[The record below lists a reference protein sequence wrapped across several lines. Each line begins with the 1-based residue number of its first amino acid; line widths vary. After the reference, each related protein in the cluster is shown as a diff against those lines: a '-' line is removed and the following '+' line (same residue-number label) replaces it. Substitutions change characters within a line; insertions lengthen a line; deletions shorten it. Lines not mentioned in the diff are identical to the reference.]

1 MKLPNYKL
9 TDLIQPM
16 GALLFVPILFTL
28 LFGWIYSEIYVKN
41 VPFAVYDCDNSETS
55 REIVSKF
62 QSNPDLELIGYANS
76 SQELQQMLLEGQIVV
91 GVYLPDN
98 LGQEIRE
105 QKSPKILIY
114 VDNTNTVIGNNAYS
128 YAAKVANTV
137 SAGIELNYLE
147 GAGITSA
154 QAEETI
160 GVLSL
165 AERTLYNPQLGYYRY
180 LFAALLAILVQQ
192 TYINVATSKLITL
205 RNQLLPK
212 GQIWLKAAKYIL
224 YYMSLSTISSL
235 SCILLANYCFNYPI
249 RSSLTPVVGIL
260 LIFLLSTLV
269 LAMSANNRTHK
280 SYASTQTDYAART
293 AIESFFA
300 AMENSDEIALQVE
313 KLGNSPI
320 YANVNIDTAS
330 FGHIYCLEDDGTR
343 HDGQIKIERAPGNT
357 QWVFSEKKGSTN
369 ASWEEYVP
377 VKITACAELG
387 KEHSQI
393 TAYIRKK
400 APNEPKETAIK
411 GLQTIGL
418 SDFDIQGTFT
428 GGVGIGITENTLG
441 DFAGG
446 SETKFDTELT

>member
-1 MKLPNYKL
+1 MKLSNYKL
-9 TDLIQPM
+9 IDLIQPM

-28 LFGWIYSEIYVKN
+28 LFGWIYSEIYVEN
-41 VPFAVYDCDNSETS
+41 VPFAIYDCDNSETS

-62 QSNPDLELIGYANS
+62 QSSPDLELTGYANS
-76 SQELQQMLLEGQIVV
+76 SQELQQMVLEGQIVV

-128 YAAKVANTV
+128 YAAKVANMV

-224 YYMSLSTISSL
+224 YCMSLSTISSL
-235 SCILLANYCFNYPI
+235 SCILLANYCFDYPI

-260 LIFLLSTLV
+260 LIFLLNMTAVCLILATCFTRKIACVQFVMLLSVPTILTCGYVWPEFMMPDYFASFIKSVWPLYYIAAPLTDLLVKGTSWLEIKPYIYGGLIFALIWLPVSTL
-269 LAMSANNRTHK
+269 LYSWRRQRSLQA
-280 SYASTQTDYAART
+280 ASPPKPYCMPEKAAK
-293 AIESFFA
+293 
-300 AMENSDEIALQVE
+300 N
-313 KLGNSPI
+313 
-320 YANVNIDTAS
+320 
-330 FGHIYCLEDDGTR
+330 
-343 HDGQIKIERAPGNT
+343 
-357 QWVFSEKKGSTN
+357 
-369 ASWEEYVP
+369 
-377 VKITACAELG
+377 
-387 KEHSQI
+387 
-393 TAYIRKK
+393 
-400 APNEPKETAIK
+400 
-411 GLQTIGL
+411 
-418 SDFDIQGTFT
+418 
-428 GGVGIGITENTLG
+428 
-441 DFAGG
+441 
-446 SETKFDTELT
+446 